1 MVMRSVRFERS
12 HVDAEAVLHIGLEQ
26 LLVGF
31 VDLLDGDDLDIGG
44 DVVVPTKVK
53 HLLGLAAIPPMGEPE
68 RLRRPNRKVKGGDGE
83 RLFRRTDEREIAV
96 PSEQIEVGVN
106 VVIGGDRVEDEVE
119 LLVCSAFLSIAG
131 DNDLI
136 GAEAK
141 RVPRLAG

>member
-53 HLLGLAAIPPMGEPE
+53 HLLGLGDPADGRARKAAAP
-68 RLRRPNRKVKGGDGE
+68 K
-83 RLFRRTDEREIAV
+83 
-96 PSEQIEVGVN
+96 
-106 VVIGGDRVEDEVE
+106 
-119 LLVCSAFLSIAG
+119 
-131 DNDLI
+131 
-136 GAEAK
+136 
-141 RVPRLAG
+141 